1 MCVRLSKERNSESVY
16 TQIYDIVSIFN
27 RKCSRAMIQ
36 CQVCHPDTS
45 AQNGKVPDPQGY
57 KCKSG
62 GCNFVIGDCGLN
74 PSTELKRYTYVL
86 FYSLG
91 KAQFAL
97 SSPMVWP
104 LCGHHLSMDRP
115 EQKQLEYQLSPGI
128 EEIGID
134 RRWHFLGAKKT
145 KDGSSRRWMIT
156 PG

>member
-36 CQVCHPDTS
+36 CQVRHPDTS

-74 PSTELKRYTYVL
+74 PSTELNVTPTFCSTHWGRRSLRFLAQWFDLSAATTYQWIGL
-86 FYSLG
+86 SRNSWSTSCRRGLRKSESTG
-91 KAQFAL
+91 GGISWAL
-97 SSPMVWP
+97 KKQK
-104 LCGHHLSMDRP
+104 MDP
-115 EQKQLEYQLSPGI
+115 PGA
-128 EEIGID
+128 G
-134 RRWHFLGAKKT
+134 
-145 KDGSSRRWMIT
+145 
-156 PG
+156 